1 MSQSR
6 GWLPDPVGGVYWYG
20 VDDTYVTCYFP
31 LYCGINRIPRSF
43 TVGSLQKFSWESAWW
58 VFNFAANFCNLKY
71 SYMIQDLQAVQS
83 ELEGNFLTLQPSVE
97 KTAVELY
104 KSDSEL
110 MTRYLTDYSV
120 SNGEMVVE
128 RWKQLGEDLI
138 CKYND
143 GYVKDENGRPQGVG
157 YPEPWLREVVKS
169 RPDQFLI
176 PVEEDIPESKLVD

>member
-1 MSQSR
+1 MEALVCLGAASA
-6 GWLPDPVGGVYWYG
+6 YG
-20 VDDTYVTCYFP
+20 YSLVNFWMGSWHLYFDTASMLITLV
-31 LYCGINRIPRSF
+31 LLG
-43 TVGSLQKFSWESAWW
+43 KFLESKAKRN
-58 VFNFAANFCNLKY
+58 VRR
-71 SYMIQDLQAVQS
+71 DL
-83 ELEGNFLTLQPSVE
+83 ENFLALQPSVE

-104 KSDSEL
+104 KSDPEL

-143 GYVKDENGRPQGVG
+143 GYVKDESGRPKGVG
-157 YPEPWLREVVKS
+157 YPESWLREVVKS